1 MPELTLTDRVTILER
16 KVEDL
21 ASLPARV
28 AAVELQIL
36 QLRDEMRLGFS
47 AVRQDMAGL
56 REELLNTIRQGDDA
70 VREELH
76 AEMLELRGELHGG
89 MQRLNDELRAE
100 IREGDQETRRYMR
113 VLHEDVIVRITALA
127 DNRQ

>member
-1 MPELTLTDRVTILER
+1 MTEPTLTDRVTILER
-16 KVEDL
+16 RVEDL

-28 AAVELQIL
+28 AGVELQIV

-47 AVRQDMAGL
+47 AVRQEMAGL
-56 REELLNTIRQGDDA
+56 REDLLTTIRHGDDS

-76 AEMLELRGELHGG
+76 AEMRELRGE
-89 MQRLNDELRAE
+89 MQLLRGELRAE

-113 VLHEDVIVRITALA
+113 VLHEDVIARIAALGDA
-127 DNRQ
+127 RR

>member
-1 MPELTLTDRVTILER
+1 MTEPTLADRVAILEK

-28 AAVELQIL
+28 AGVELQIV

-47 AVRQDMAGL
+47 AVRREMAGL
-56 REELLNTIRQGDDA
+56 REDLLNTIRQGDDA
-70 VREELH
+70 VRGELH
-76 AEMLELRGELHGG
+76 AEMHELRGELRGE
-89 MQRLNDELRAE
+89 MQRLREELRAE

-113 VLHEDVIVRITALA
+113 VLHEDVIARIAALGDA
-127 DNRQ
+127 RR

>member
-1 MPELTLTDRVTILER
+1 MTEPTLADRVAIPEK

-21 ASLPARV
+21 ASLPDRV
-28 AAVELQIL
+28 TAVELQIV

-47 AVRQDMAGL
+47 AVHHDMAAL
-56 REELLNTIRQGDDA
+56 RDDLLETIRQGDDA

-76 AEMLELRGELHGG
+76 AEMHGLGGE
-89 MQRLNDELRAE
+89 MQRLREELRAE

-113 VLHEDVIVRITALA
+113 VLHEDVIARIAALGDA
-127 DNRQ
+127 RR

>member
-1 MPELTLTDRVTILER
+1 MTEPTRADRVAILEK

-28 AAVELQIL
+28 AGVELQIV

-47 AVRQDMAGL
+47 AVRQ
-56 REELLNTIRQGDDA
+56 EIRQGDDR
-70 VREELH
+70 VREDLR
-76 AEMLELRGELHGG
+76 AEMRELRGELRSE
-89 MQRLNDELRAE
+89 MQRLREELRAD

-113 VLHEDVIVRITALA
+113 VLHEDVIARIAALGNA
-127 DNRQ
+127 RQ